1 MSFLLPQFS
10 QLSPL
15 IQIGTLMVMKE
26 AEFYE
31 KTHVDK
37 VKVEVVLGS
46 AIMGGDV
53 PAVPE
58 SVRNMLAAVPKNWL
72 EVDRVYDSIDALR
85 SDLELSHV
93 SHPDLRNAGLVSTAR
108 GKLTA
113 KGTQSILKVVLEEL
127 GKSGC
132 VIQFRDMHTNRSDG
146 QRWAP
151 DFCATSPSAGH
162 AIGSLIIAVGDAK
175 AARGGFSPA
184 NKGTGPRVVDCRS
197 PAVSFVDSPLI
208 IDSRPGF
215 QLPQGMP

>member
-1 MSFLLPQFS
+1 
-10 QLSPL
+10 
-15 IQIGTLMVMKE
+15 MVMKE

-31 KTHVDK
+31 KTHVEK
-37 VKVEVVLGS
+37 AKVEAVLGS
-46 AIMGGDV
+46 AIMAGDV

-58 SVRNMLAAVPKNWL
+58 SVRTMLAAVPKNWL
-72 EVDRVYDSIDALR
+72 EVDREYDNIDALR
-85 SDLELSHV
+85 SDLELSPFDV
-93 SHPDLRNAGLVSTAR
+93 NYSDLRDAGLVSAAR
-108 GKLTA
+108 RKLAA
-113 KGTQSILKVVLEEL
+113 KGTQSILKFAVEEL

-151 DFCATSPSAGH
+151 DFCATSPNAEH

-184 NKGTGPRVVDCRS
+184 NKGTGPTVVDCRS
-197 PAVSFVDSPLI
+197 ATVSFVDSPLI
-208 IDSRPGF
+208 LDSRPGF